1 MSVILQDTTGEIIDA
16 AIKIHKALGP
26 GWFESVYEEVVA
38 YEVSNRGMM
47 VERQVDIPVQYE
59 GLKMDAGFRA
69 DLLINREVI
78 IEIKSVEGVKPVFKN
93 R

>member
-1 MSVILQDTTGEIIDA
+1 MILQDTTGEIIDA

-26 GWFESVYEEVVA
+26 GWFESVYEEVMT

-69 DLLINREVI
+69 DLLINREVL
-78 IEIKSVEGVKPVFKN
+78 IEIKPVFKN

>member
-1 MSVILQDTTGEIIDA
+1 MSVILQDSTGEIIDA
-16 AIKIHKALGP
+16 AIKFHKAPGP
-26 GWFESVYEEVVA
+26 GWFESVYEEVMT

-59 GLKMDAGFRA
+59 GLKMDVGFRA

>member
-1 MSVILQDTTGEIIDA
+1 MSVIPQDTTGEIIDA
-16 AIKIHKALGP
+16 AIKIRKAPGP
-26 GWFESVYEEVVA
+26 GWFESFYEEVVA

-59 GLKMDAGFRA
+59 GLKMDVGFRA
-69 DLLINREVI
+69 DLLINREVL
-78 IEIKSVEGVKPVFKN
+78 IEIKPVFKN

>member
-1 MSVILQDTTGEIIDA
+1 MSVILQDATGEIIDA

-26 GWFESVYEEVVA
+26 GWFESVYEEVMT

-47 VERQVDIPVQYE
+47 AERQVDIPVQYE

>member
-1 MSVILQDTTGEIIDA
+1 MT
-16 AIKIHKALGP
+16 
-26 GWFESVYEEVVA
+26 

-47 VERQVDIPVQYE
+47 VERQVDISVQYE

>member
-16 AIKIHKALGP
+16 AIKFHKALGP

-47 VERQVDIPVQYE
+47 VERQVDISVQYE